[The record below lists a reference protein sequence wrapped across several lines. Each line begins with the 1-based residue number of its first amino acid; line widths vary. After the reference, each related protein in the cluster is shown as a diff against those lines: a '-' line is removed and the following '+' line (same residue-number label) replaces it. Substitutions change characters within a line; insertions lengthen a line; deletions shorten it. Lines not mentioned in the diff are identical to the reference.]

1 VFATTDGGLEP
12 RMKVAFYVCLLGMA
26 LLYTTLWKYE
36 MTSKN
41 TSAQIKAL
49 RRRLAGDDGASG
61 PTSRRSAAPTL
72 ESA

>member
-1 VFATTDGGLEP
+1 
-12 RMKVAFYVCLLGMA
+12 MKVAFYVCLLGMA
-26 LLYTTLWKYE
+26 LLYATLWKYE

-49 RRRLAGDDGASG
+49 RRRLAGDEMTTSP
-61 PTSRRSAAPTL
+61 PTPRRSAAPTL